1 MQCLRK
7 FARALNDKIQ
17 TMSQLNFNRLRN
29 DVGESVVYDVVPD
42 SERVIS
48 IGVA

>member
-1 MQCLRK
+1 MQCSRK

-29 DVGESVVYDVVPD
+29 DIGEPVVYDVVPD
-42 SERVIS
+42 SEREL
-48 IGVA
+48 